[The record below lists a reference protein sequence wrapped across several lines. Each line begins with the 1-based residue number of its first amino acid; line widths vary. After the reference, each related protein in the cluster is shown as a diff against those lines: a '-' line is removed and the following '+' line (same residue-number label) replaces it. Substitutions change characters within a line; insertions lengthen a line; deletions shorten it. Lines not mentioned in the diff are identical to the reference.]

1 MLEFEEK
8 WKPPLQGCANPTKK
22 ILHRDDIDVSK
33 KHKKTKKIVCPS
45 HDKHLKKNQK
55 QKKSKM
61 STTSWFFS
69 SPKKKT
75 QKLCFFCLKWKI
87 KKKRDRKVLKSKV
100 KSFFQAENKK
110 AKQSKKAERLK
121 EKVLSCLLSSTLLY
135 INNSNQYLLQRKNK
149 TKTGQNRVVSQIW
162 HQKIIHSHRQNKK
175 N

>member
-75 QKLCFFCLKWKI
+75 HTKTLFFLLENEKWRR
-87 KKKRDRKVLKSKV
+87 KRDWKVLKSKV
-100 KSFFQAENKK
+100 KKFFFKQRIKK
-110 AKQSKKAERLK
+110 
-121 EKVLSCLLSSTLLY
+121 
-135 INNSNQYLLQRKNK
+135 
-149 TKTGQNRVVSQIW
+149 
-162 HQKIIHSHRQNKK
+162 QNKVK
-175 N
+175 KQNVKRKKF

>member
-45 HDKHLKKNQK
+45 HDKHLKKIKN
-55 QKKSKM
+55 KKNPRCQQQAD
-61 STTSWFFS
+61 FFS

-110 AKQSKKAERLK
+110 AKQSKKAERWKKSSKLSPIFYTPLYK
-121 EKVLSCLLSSTLLY
+121 QFKPIFITTEK
-135 INNSNQYLLQRKNK
+135 
-149 TKTGQNRVVSQIW
+149 
-162 HQKIIHSHRQNKK
+162 QNKNRAKQSCQPILTSK
-175 N
+175 NYSFPPTE

>member
-110 AKQSKKAERLK
+110 AKQSKKSRTFKRKSSKLSPIFYTPLYK
-121 EKVLSCLLSSTLLY
+121 QFKPIFITTEK
-135 INNSNQYLLQRKNK
+135 
-149 TKTGQNRVVSQIW
+149 
-162 HQKIIHSHRQNKK
+162 QNKNRAKQSCQPILTSK
-175 N
+175 NYSFPQTE

>member
-1 MLEFEEK
+1 MLT
-8 WKPPLQGCANPTKK
+8 QQKK

-75 QKLCFFCLKWKI
+75 HKNSVFSAWKWKM
-87 KKKRDRKVLKSKV
+87 KKKRDWKVLKSKV
-100 KSFFQAENKK
+100 KNKK
-110 AKQSKKAERLK
+110 KFF
-121 EKVLSCLLSSTLLY
+121 SS
-135 INNSNQYLLQRKNK
+135 RE
-149 TKTGQNRVVSQIW
+149 
-162 HQKIIHSHRQNKK
+162 
-175 N
+175 

>member
-69 SPKKKT
+69 SPKKKNT
-75 QKLCFFCLKWKI
+75 QKLCFFCLKMKN
-87 KKKRDRKVLKSKV
+87 
-100 KSFFQAENKK
+100 E
-110 AKQSKKAERLK
+110 EEK
-121 EKVLSCLLSSTLLY
+121 EIEKF
-135 INNSNQYLLQRKNK
+135 
-149 TKTGQNRVVSQIW
+149 
-162 HQKIIHSHRQNKK
+162 
-175 N
+175 